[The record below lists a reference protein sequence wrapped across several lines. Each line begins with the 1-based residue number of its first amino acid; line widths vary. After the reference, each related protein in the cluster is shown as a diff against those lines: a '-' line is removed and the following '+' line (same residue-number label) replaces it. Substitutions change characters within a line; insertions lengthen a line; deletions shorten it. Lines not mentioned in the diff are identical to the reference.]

1 MKNILFCSFILLIFF
16 SCNKTSK
23 KSDNPSKEVKEPNE
37 TLRMVAKLADL
48 VRDGNP
54 KEYYHWNSKQ
64 AALLND
70 EMGKGSPN
78 KQLNTWLQFCEQTLN
93 AGDNQTCIDSITT
106 YLKKEKL
113 PFVLEKLQNTKIKG
127 KFYRAYEK

>member
-48 VRDGNP
+48 VILDNNP
-54 KEYYHWNSKQ
+54 LTIDADKLRAIKVMKTIKE
-64 AALLND
+64 
-70 EMGKGSPN
+70 GK
-78 KQLNTWLQFCEQTLN
+78 T
-93 AGDNQTCIDSITT
+93 I
-106 YLKKEKL
+106 
-113 PFVLEKLQNTKIKG
+113 
-127 KFYRAYEK
+127 YERPAQ